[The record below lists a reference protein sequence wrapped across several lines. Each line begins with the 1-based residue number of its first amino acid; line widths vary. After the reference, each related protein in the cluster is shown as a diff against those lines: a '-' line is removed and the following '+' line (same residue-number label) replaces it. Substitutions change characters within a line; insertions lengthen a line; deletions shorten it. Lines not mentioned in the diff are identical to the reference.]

1 MSNTFYLIIAIA
13 VIAIVTL
20 LTRAVP
26 FLIFGKRE
34 LPQLIKYMGNVL
46 PPAIMIILVCYCL
59 KSVKFA
65 TLSNWLPE
73 FIACLIVAIVHKL
86 KNNLYLSIIVGTL
99 AYMIIIRLI

>member
-46 PPAIMIILVCYCL
+46 PPAIMIILNFVNNCNYY
-59 KSVKFA
+59 
-65 TLSNWLPE
+65 TSNE
-73 FIACLIVAIVHKL
+73 FRKPA
-86 KNNLYLSIIVGTL
+86 
-99 AYMIIIRLI
+99 R